1 MSTALASANIS
12 AFLFDLD
19 GTLVDTAPDL
29 IAALNSVLQLNQLSP
44 IPYATLR
51 PLVSNGADA
60 LISYGFGENLPKKK
74 HQAVK
79 ASFLNYYQEHL
90 AQESRLFDGF
100 DQVLLQLE
108 KQDIPWGIVTNK
120 PEYLTTP
127 LLNNLQL
134 LKRASCVV
142 CGDQVTQP
150 KPHPESILMACR
162 QLSIAPNTALYLG
175 DAKRDIQAAKL
186 AGLKSIACSYGYIP
200 PDDDITRWQ
209 ADRIIKH
216 PDELLVAAQMLFSAS
231 PALV

>member
-1 MSTALASANIS
+1 MPIAPASEKIS

-29 IAALNSVLQLNQLSP
+29 IAALNSVLQLNKLPP

-60 LISYGFGENLPKKK
+60 LISFGFGKNLHKEK
-74 HQAVK
+74 HRAVK
-79 ASFLNYYQEHL
+79 ASFLTYYQEHL
-90 AQESRLFDGF
+90 AQASRLFDGF
-100 DQVLLQLE
+100 DNVLLQLE
-108 KQDIPWGIVTNK
+108 EQGVPWGIVTNK

-127 LLNNLQL
+127 LLENLQL

-162 QLSIAPNTALYLG
+162 QLNIAPNTALYLG

-200 PDDDITRWQ
+200 PDDDITLWQ
-209 ADRIIKH
+209 ADRIIHH
-216 PDELLVAAQMLFSAS
+216 PNELLMAAQMLFSAS
-231 PALV
+231 PSSR